1 MTFLNDEKLSHI
13 PVIGPSKIGA
23 QLEGSKEFAKEFLV
37 NIRSQPLL
45 DSFTADTVE
54 KDVNSLLLKTSLY

>member
-13 PVIGPSKIGA
+13 SVIGPSKIA

-37 NIRSQPLL
+37 KHKIPNC
-45 DSFTADTVE
+45 
-54 KDVNSLLLKTSLY
+54 